1 MSNLFKQ
8 LMYLAALWLPLSAF
22 GADAPPPKPVNNQ
35 KLCFFVIAKIL
46 LSRQPR
52 IDVNGQRLD
61 HIGKDGTTKLLIDP
75 GLALVTVDAALT
87 PGQFKFSFTAEK
99 GAEYRF
105 EIFNSMEKQDT
116 DHLFGVPP
124 KVANGKIME
133 NGGSLK
139 SILVSANL
147 PKPPEPEPAPVS
159 KPVKVEPA
167 PDTAPMMKAPLT
179 IEDQL
184 RALKHLYD
192 QELISKE
199 AYIEK
204 QQKILDELK

>member
-8 LMYLAALWLPLSAF
+8 LMYVAALWLPLSAL
-22 GADAPPPKPVNNQ
+22 GADAPPPETSQQSKIV
-35 KLCFFVIAKIL
+35 FFRNSENIAF
-46 LSRQPR
+46 PTTR

-61 HIGKDGTTKLLIDP
+61 DIGKDGTTKLLIDP

-105 EIFNSMEKQDT
+105 EIFNSMEKQDA

-139 SILVSANL
+139 STLVSANL
-147 PKPPEPEPAPVS
+147 PKPVEPEPAPVS
-159 KPVKVEPA
+159 KPAKVEPA